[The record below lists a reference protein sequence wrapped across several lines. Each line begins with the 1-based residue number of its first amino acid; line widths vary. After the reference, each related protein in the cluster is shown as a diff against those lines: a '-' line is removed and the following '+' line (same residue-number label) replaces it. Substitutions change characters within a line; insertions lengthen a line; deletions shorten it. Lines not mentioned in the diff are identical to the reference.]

1 MNANNPTDKEL
12 LDLAELQAVQ
22 DYIDA
27 QYEPDDDAWF

>member
-1 MNANNPTDKEL
+1 MAANNPTDKEL

-27 QYEPDDDAWF
+27 QYEPHDDAWF

>member
-1 MNANNPTDKEL
+1 MNANNPSEKEL
-12 LDLAELQAVQ
+12 LELAEIQAVQ

>member
-1 MNANNPTDKEL
+1 MNANNPSEKEL
-12 LDLAELQAVQ
+12 LELAELQAVQ